1 MPLPLEGVRVLDLT
15 RILAGPYA
23 TMKLADMGAE
33 VPKVEI
39 PVTGDDTRKW
49 GPPFANGEA
58 TYFIAV
64 NRNKRSLTLNLKSPR
79 AKEVLERL
87 IKQSDVLLE
96 NFRPGT
102 LADLGFPWEQIRAL
116 NPRIVYCA
124 ISGYG
129 QEGKYRDKASYDV
142 IVQGECG
149 VMELTGQTDGP
160 PTKVGLSIA
169 DQIAGMLAT
178 EGVLLA
184 LFRREK
190 TGQGDRVDISLLDG
204 MLSMMTYQA
213 QMWLSAG
220 QRPKRMGN
228 RHPSIVPYETFQAK
242 DVFMNV
248 GVANEALWRRF
259 CEAIGRADLAA
270 DERFDSNE
278 GRVRNREALI
288 PTIQAILR
296 GKEASHWLAAFE
308 AAGIPCGLIRDLE
321 AVCEAAEADSREMI
335 VEADHPAGNIRMVG
349 NPVKLESARGK
360 MKYVGPP
367 RLGQHTNAILREL
380 GFSEDEIDAL
390 RTERAV

>member
-1 MPLPLEGVRVLDLT
+1 MSLPLQGVRVLDLS

-33 VPKVEI
+33 VTKVEI
-39 PVTGDDTRKW
+39 PLTGDDTRKW

-58 TYFIAV
+58 TYFLAV
-64 NRNKRSLTLNLKSPR
+64 NRNKRSMTLNLKHPR
-79 AKEVLERL
+79 AREVLERL
-87 IKQSDVLLE
+87 IKRSDVLVE

-102 LADLGFPWEQIRAL
+102 LAELGFPWEKIHAL
-116 NPRIVYCA
+116 NPKIVYAA

-129 QEGKYRDKASYDV
+129 QEGEFRDKASYDV

-149 VMELTGQTDGP
+149 VMDLTGATDGP

-169 DQIAGMLAT
+169 DQIAGMLAV

-190 TGQGDRVDISLLDG
+190 TGEGDRVDISLLDG
-204 MLSMMTYQA
+204 MLSMLTYQA

-220 QRPKRMGN
+220 QMPKRMGN
-228 RHPSIVPYETFQAK
+228 RHPSIVPYQTFQAR
-242 DVFMNV
+242 DVYMNV
-248 GVANEALWRRF
+248 GVANETLWRKF
-259 CEAIGRADLAA
+259 CDVVGKPELAA

-278 GRVRNREALI
+278 QRVRNREVLI
-288 PTIQAILR
+288 PIVQEVLR
-296 GKEASHWLAAFE
+296 TRDAADWLAGLE
-308 AAGIPCGLIRDLE
+308 AAGIPCGLIRNMEQICDL
-321 AVCEAAEADSREMI
+321 AEEDSRQMI

-349 NPVKLESARGK
+349 NPVKLDSARGK
-360 MKYVGPP
+360 MKFVGPP

-380 GFSEDEIDAL
+380 GFSEDEIDTL
-390 RTERAV
+390 RMEKAV

>member
-1 MPLPLEGVRVLDLT
+1 MALPLEGVRVLDLT

-33 VPKVEI
+33 VTKVEI

-58 TYFIAV
+58 TYFLAV
-64 NRNKRSLTLNLKSPR
+64 NRNKRSMTLNLKRPG
-79 AKEVLERL
+79 AKQVLERM
-87 IKQSDVLLE
+87 IQKSDVLLE

-102 LADLGFPWEQIRAL
+102 LADLGFPWERIRAL

-129 QEGKYRDKASYDV
+129 QEGKFRDKASYDV

-149 VMELTGQTDGP
+149 VMELTGAADGM

-204 MLSMMTYQA
+204 MLSMLTYQA

-228 RHPSIVPYETFQAK
+228 RHPSIVPYETFQAR
-242 DVFMNV
+242 DVFLNV
-248 GVANEALWRRF
+248 GVANEALWGRF
-259 CEAIGRADLAA
+259 CEAIGRPALAA

-278 GRVRNREALI
+278 QRVRNREALL
-288 PTIQAILR
+288 PMIQAILQE
-296 GKEASHWLAAFE
+296 KEASHWLAAFE
-308 AAGIPCGLIRDLE
+308 AAGIPCGLIRDIE
-321 AVCEAAEADSREMI
+321 AVCDAAEEDSREMI
-335 VEADHPAGNIRMVG
+335 VEADHPAGSIRMVG

-380 GFSEDEIDAL
+380 GYSEDEIDGL
-390 RTERAV
+390 RSERAV